1 MPFSHRLWRP
11 ELIYTRNP
19 VGVHER
25 SQMTQASGALYH
37 VRSLVQ
43 SLRKSDDCAASTPS
57 PVRSARASG
66 FPEGE
71 VLMIICE
78 IRMLFSQ
85 EVDSLYKTRLSKNI

>member
-1 MPFSHRLWRP
+1 
-11 ELIYTRNP
+11 
-19 VGVHER
+19 
-25 SQMTQASGALYH
+25 MTQASGALYH

-57 PVRSARASG
+57 PVRSARAID
-66 FPEGE
+66 FQKGE
-71 VLMIICE
+71 VLMIICAFICE